1 MIAFFKRL
9 RQAYGDL
16 KLQTKITIVLMI
28 AVTVPV
34 LLVGILF
41 YGRFYNMVISDTIR
55 QEQDASA
62 QTAPLIENNIQN
74 ILDAYHQITELDFY
88 KTLFHQPVNAPSQL
102 LLAPAEAREF
112 CHKAET
118 PPSTE
123 KKLPEFRFTWIFH
136 MILSVFSRMSR
147 PTTTLFP

>member
-74 ILDAYHQITELDFY
+74 ILDAYH
-88 KTLFHQPVNAPSQL
+88 PVSYTHL
-102 LLAPAEAREF
+102 HR
-112 CHKAET
+112 C
-118 PPSTE
+118 
-123 KKLPEFRFTWIFH
+123 
-136 MILSVFSRMSR
+136 
-147 PTTTLFP
+147 